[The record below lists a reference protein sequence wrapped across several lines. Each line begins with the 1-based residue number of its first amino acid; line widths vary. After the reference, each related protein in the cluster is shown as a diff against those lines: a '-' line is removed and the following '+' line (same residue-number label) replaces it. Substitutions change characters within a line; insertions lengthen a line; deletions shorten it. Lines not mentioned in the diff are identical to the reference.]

1 MKSLVI
7 RGASYGLAAFLLLM
21 ASGPRARAQGL
32 HLSPLAKAELG
43 DHSLASINADN
54 IQASVKVET
63 VSGCRTLKTL
73 WDTNGETQAA
83 SCPVATL
90 TITDK
95 QHPDIPA
102 SVTRLTT
109 YDADHRGVMGLTL
122 SMWQLDPTNDRP
134 QVMVSAFTGGAHCCE
149 VTTIFSRATDGTWRH
164 VNMGMRN
171 GGEPFPVMAMGRN
184 STPVL
189 VTSDDRF
196 LYTFSSYAGSY
207 APLVIQSLRDNALT
221 DVTRDP
227 AFHDDIVRSLAERR
241 QEWIKDGRNEPNG
254 FLAGYVASSATVGNL
269 IPAWKTMLRE
279 QDSKSDP
286 TFAMSRCTLK
296 NLLSTKGNQPC
307 TDEENK
313 PLPFPVALSAF
324 LVQTSYITETQ
335 ARALPLTADAS
346 AAETSPSTPRAEAP
360 SQQKPDGDSVQSYS
374 TTLTNKQ
381 ATTVFGIALGFFVL
395 IAIGGTVLYFL
406 PFIIG
411 CARGATGLLSI
422 FLVNFFL
429 GVTLIGWIGALIMA
443 LCFESRRS
451 YDQRLIDYGAGRRDR
466 P

>member
-1 MKSLVI
+1 MKSLVM
-7 RGASYGLAAFLLLM
+7 RRAAYGLTAFLLLT
-21 ASGPRARAQGL
+21 ASGLSAQAQGL
-32 HLSPLAKAELG
+32 RLSPLATAELG
-43 DHSLASINADN
+43 DHSLASIDADN
-54 IQASVKVET
+54 IQASIKVET
-63 VSGCRTLKTL
+63 LSGCQTLQTL
-73 WDTNGETQAA
+73 WDTNGETGAS

-95 QHPDIPA
+95 QHPEIPA

-109 YDADHRGVMGLTL
+109 YDASHRGVMGLTL

-149 VTTIFSRATDGTWRH
+149 VTTIFSRAHDGTWRH
-164 VNMGMRN
+164 VDLGMRN
-171 GGEPFPVMAMGRN
+171 GGEPSPVMAMGKN

-189 VTSDDRF
+189 VTRDDRF

-207 APLVIQSLRDNALT
+207 APLVIQSLRDNKVT

-227 AFHDDIVRSLAERR
+227 AFHDSIARYLTDQRKN
-241 QEWIKDGRNEPNG
+241 WIKDGRNEPNG
-254 FLAGYVASSATVGNL
+254 FLAGYVASSATIGAV

-286 TFAMSRCTLK
+286 TFSMSRCTLK
-296 NLLSTKGNQPC
+296 NLLSTKGNLPC

-313 PLPFPVALSAF
+313 LLPFPAALSAF
-324 LVQTSYITETQ
+324 LVQTGYITEAQ
-335 ARALPLTADAS
+335 AQALPLTAAAS
-346 AAETSPSTPRAEAP
+346 AAETAPATPEADTS
-360 SQQKPDGDSVQSYS
+360 SQQQPDGDSLHSYS
-374 TTLTNKQ
+374 TSLSNKE

-395 IAIGGTVLYFL
+395 LAIGGTAIYFL

-411 CARGATGLLSI
+411 CARGSTGLLSI

-429 GVTLIGWIGALIMA
+429 GVTVLGWLGALVMA

-451 YDQRLIDYGAGRRDR
+451 YDQRLIDYGAGRRNR